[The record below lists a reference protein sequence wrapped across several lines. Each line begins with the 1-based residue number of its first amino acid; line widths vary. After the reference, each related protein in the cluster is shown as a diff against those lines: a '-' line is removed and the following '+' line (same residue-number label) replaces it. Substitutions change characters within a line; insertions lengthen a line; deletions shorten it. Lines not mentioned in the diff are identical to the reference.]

1 MGEREAKR
9 SLHQSARVG
18 NADMS
23 FPGKSRKTADLG
35 RSDLWRPTVVD
46 KTRGTNRNRAL
57 PGGSRWLSSQSA
69 RVGNADMSFPG
80 KSRKTAD
87 LGRSDLWRPTVVDR
101 TRGSNRNRALPGG
114 SKWVQAQPVK

>member
-46 KTRGTNRNRAL
+46 
-57 PGGSRWLSSQSA
+57 
-69 RVGNADMSFPG
+69 
-80 KSRKTAD
+80 
-87 LGRSDLWRPTVVDR
+87 R
-101 TRGSNRNRALPGG
+101 TRGSNRNQALPGG

>member
-1 MGEREAKR
+1 MPPLKGEAPAA
-9 SLHQSARVG
+9 QAVG
-18 NADMS
+18 FS
-23 FPGKSRKTADLG
+23 FKDLG

-101 TRGSNRNRALPGG
+101 MRGSMCVQAQPAG
-114 SKWVQAQPVK
+114 SRWVQAQPVK